1 MNSKIRRHTINGN
14 GFRLNV
20 DLYAEDM
27 AKLPIK
33 KAQLLK
39 ANKQLWQGLTK
50 IQQALSTMPDELYAL
65 LGDTIAEAGERISDE
80 AGKIGATYDYIS
92 DNRGGN

>member
-14 GFRLNV
+14 GYRLNV
-20 DLYAEDM
+20 DLFAEDI
-27 AKLPIK
+27 AQLPIK
-33 KAQLLK
+33 KAQLLR
-39 ANKQLWQGLTK
+39 ANKQLWQGLIK

-80 AGKIGATYDYIS
+80 AGKIGSAYDYLS
-92 DNRGGN
+92 DKAGN

>member
-14 GFRLNV
+14 GYRLNV
-20 DLYAEDM
+20 DLFAEDI
-27 AKLPIK
+27 AQLPIK
-33 KAQLLK
+33 KAQLLR
-39 ANKQLWQGLTK
+39 ANQQLWQGLIK

-80 AGKIGATYDYIS
+80 AGKIGSAYDYLS
-92 DNRGGN
+92 DKAGN